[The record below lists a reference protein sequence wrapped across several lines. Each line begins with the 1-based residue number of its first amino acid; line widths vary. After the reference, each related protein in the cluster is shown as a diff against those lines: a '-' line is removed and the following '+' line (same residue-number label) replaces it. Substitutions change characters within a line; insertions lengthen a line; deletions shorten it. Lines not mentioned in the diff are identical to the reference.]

1 MGLNL
6 YIVIGFHFIGAI
18 ITLIIFYKTGEF
30 EAAAKYG
37 DDIRW
42 ATPSD
47 VVFYALVL
55 WEFLL
60 FLFVIGSIE
69 NVIDEFFR
77 NKYIK

>member
-1 MGLNL
+1 MGLNP

-37 DDIRW
+37 DGIRW

-60 FLFVIGSIE
+60 FLFVIDSIE
-69 NVIDEFFR
+69 NAIDEFFR
-77 NKYIK
+77 SKYIK

>member
-1 MGLNL
+1 MGLNPH
-6 YIVIGFHFIGAI
+6 IVIGFHLIGSVIA
-18 ITLIIFYKTGEF
+18 LIIFYKIGEF

-37 DDIRW
+37 DGIRT

-47 VVFYALVL
+47 VVFHALVL

-60 FLFVIGSIE
+60 FLFVIVSIE
-69 NVIDEFFR
+69 NAIDEFFR

>member
-1 MGLNL
+1 MGLNP
-6 YIVIGFHFIGAI
+6 YIVIGSHFIGTI
-18 ITLIIFYKTGEF
+18 ITLIIFCKNREF

-37 DDIRW
+37 DGIRW
-42 ATPSD
+42 AAPSD

-60 FLFVIGSIE
+60 FLFVIGLIE

-77 NKYIK
+77 NKYIE